1 MKKLFVFLCVAGLIA
16 ASASPL
22 FAGGIDNKTNWSA
35 EYIRT
40 LNRNAAT
47 DSADIVSYNP
57 AGVMKMEDGL
67 FGNLSVQYINKD
79 YTNKVDGT
87 DLDSTEPSFL
97 PGLFALYKQDKWAG
111 FFAFTIPGGGG
122 YVDFKDGDYTTTVGG
137 ALVNMTAD
145 RTMDATIQAMGGPAA
160 PLGTYY
166 GTIASQ
172 HIEGES
178 YYYGFTIG
186 GAYEINDIFSV
197 SLAARYID
205 AYKES
210 KGALTAS
217 PTAVGAALG
226 APSITGNVDYE
237 EEADGWGGIIGVN
250 IAPSSELNIGLRY
263 ETKTGLDFDQKVNTD
278 NLGLLP
284 SLGVNDGASVS
295 RDLPAILGLGL
306 SYKFTPKIRV
316 ETNFTLYLNSDAG
329 WTDTAPTSRD
339 PSDVDNGYDLG
350 IAVEYTFNNKMK
362 GSLGYLHTDTGIEA
376 KNMLPESPELN
387 ANTIGAG
394 VAYEAIPGMI
404 LNFSLGNAFYEDD
417 SFVSAITGAEV
428 EYQKNN
434 FFLAFGIQYK
444 FM

>member
-122 YVDFKDGDYTTTVGG
+122 YVDFKDGDYTTTAAMALITQKSGG
-137 ALVNMTAD
+137 VYD
-145 RTMDATIQAMGGPAA
+145 IPV
-160 PLGTYY
+160 
-166 GTIASQ
+166 SQ
-172 HIEGES
+172 NIEGES
-178 YYYGFTIG
+178 YYYGFTLG
-186 GAYEINDIFSV
+186 GAYEINDMFSV
-197 SLAARYID
+197 SLGARYID
-205 AYKES
+205 AHRES
-210 KGALTAS
+210 KGSATLNSSQSSLIPPLNAN
-217 PTAVGAALG
+217 
-226 APSITGNVDYE
+226 IDYE

-250 IAPSSELNIGLRY
+250 IAPSSELNIGMRY
-263 ETKTGLDFDQKVNTD
+263 ETKTSLDFDQQVNTD
-278 NLGLLP
+278 DQGLLP

-295 RDLPAILGLGL
+295 RDLPATLGLGL

-329 WTDTAPTSRD
+329 WTDTSPLPRD

-350 IAVEYTFNNKMK
+350 IAVEYTFNNKLK

-417 SFVSAITGAEV
+417 SFVIPTTGTTI

-434 FFLAFGIQYK
+434 FFLGFGIQYK

>member
-1 MKKLFVFLCVAGLIA
+1 MKKLFVFLYVAGLIA

-40 LNRNAAT
+40 LNRNAAI

-87 DLDSTEPSFL
+87 DYDSTEPSFL

-122 YVDFKDGDYTTTVGG
+122 YVDFKDGNYTTTVGG

-145 RTMDATIQAMGGPAA
+145 RTMDATLQAMGFPAA

-166 GTIASQ
+166 GTISSQ
-172 HIEGES
+172 YIEGES

-186 GAYEINDIFSV
+186 GAYEINDMFSV
-197 SLAARYID
+197 SLGARYID
-205 AYKES
+205 AHRES

-226 APSITGNVDYE
+226 ATNITGNVDYE
-237 EEADGWGGIIGVN
+237 EDADGWGGIIGVN

-263 ETKTGLDFDQKVNTD
+263 ETKTSLDFDQKVNTD

-350 IAVEYTFNNKMK
+350 IAVEYTFNNKLK

-387 ANTIGAG
+387 ANTIGTG

-417 SFVSAITGAEV
+417 SFVSQETGVEV

-434 FFLAFGIQYK
+434 FFLSFGIQYK

>member
-87 DLDSTEPSFL
+87 DLDSTEPSWL

-122 YVDFKDGDYTTTVGG
+122 YVDYKNGNYTTVEAAT
-137 ALVNMTAD
+137 LVAFKTS
-145 RTMDATIQAMGGPAA
+145 GLYSVPG
-160 PLGTYY
+160 
-166 GTIASQ
+166 SQ
-172 HIEGES
+172 HIEAES
-178 YYYGFTIG
+178 YYYGFTLG
-186 GAYEINDIFSV
+186 GAYEINDVFSV
-197 SLAARYID
+197 SLGARYID
-205 AYKES
+205 ANRES
-210 KGALTAS
+210 KGSLTNYPAGGIVPPGYPS
-217 PTAVGAALG
+217 AFNGA
-226 APSITGNVDYE
+226 VDYE
-237 EEADGWGGIIGVN
+237 EEADGWGGIIGLN
-250 IAPSSELNIGLRY
+250 ISPSNELNIGMRY
-263 ETKTGLDFDQKVNTD
+263 ESVTKLDFEQKVNQDTN
-278 NLGLLP
+278 NLDPTFKILP
-284 SLGVNDGASVS
+284 NLGVNDGASVR
-295 RDLPAILGLGL
+295 RDLPAIFALGL

-316 ETNFTLYLNSDAG
+316 ETNLTYYFNEDANWNG
-329 WTDTAPTSRD
+329 DED
-339 PSDVDNGYDLG
+339 VVDNGYDLG
-350 IAVEYTFNNKMK
+350 IAFEYTFNEKLK

-376 KNMLPESPELN
+376 KDMQPLSPELN

-417 SFVSAITGAEV
+417 SFVDALGRTV

-434 FFLAFGIQYK
+434 VFLAFGIQYK

>member
-1 MKKLFVFLCVAGLIA
+1 MKKLLVFLCVAGLIA

-47 DSADIVSYNP
+47 DSADIVAYNP
-57 AGVMKMEDGL
+57 AGVMKMENGL

-87 DLDSTEPSFL
+87 DYDSTEPSFL

-122 YVDFKDGDYTTTVGG
+122 FVDFKDGNYITTVGG
-137 ALVNMTAD
+137 ALINLTAD
-145 RTMDATIQAMGGPAA
+145 RTMDATLQGMGFPAA

-172 HIEGES
+172 QMEAES

-186 GAYEINDIFSV
+186 GAYKINDMFSV
-197 SLAARYID
+197 SLGARYID
-205 AYKES
+205 AHREA
-210 KGALTAS
+210 KGSVTVS
-217 PTAVGAALG
+217 PTATGAALG
-226 APSITGNVDYE
+226 ATNIPGNVDYE
-237 EEADGWGGIIGVN
+237 EDADGWGGIIGVN

-263 ETKTGLDFDQKVNTD
+263 ETKTSLDFDQKVNTD

-295 RDLPAILGLGL
+295 RDLPATLGLGL

-339 PSDVDNGYDLG
+339 PSDVDNGYDIG
-350 IAVEYTFNNKMK
+350 IAVEYTFNNKLK

-376 KNMLPESPELN
+376 KNMESLNPELN

-394 VAYEAIPGMI
+394 VAYEAMPGMM

-417 SFVSAITGAEV
+417 SFVSQETGDTV

-434 FFLAFGIQYK
+434 FFLSFGIQYK